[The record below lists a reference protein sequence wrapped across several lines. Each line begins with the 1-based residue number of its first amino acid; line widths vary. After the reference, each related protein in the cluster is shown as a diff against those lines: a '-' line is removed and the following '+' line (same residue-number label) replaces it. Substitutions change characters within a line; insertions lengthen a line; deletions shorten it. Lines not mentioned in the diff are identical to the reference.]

1 MKPKANWTSL
11 LKTKAHSFRE
21 LRWLSDL
28 TWAGAVDGSI
38 MTHIRHA
45 EDPGAQQVLIGAVG
59 RSIGRRPADE
69 RKQNNDG
76 ERAHPYDGPTAE
88 QLLYYSRT
96 DRTGL
101 HAGFFK
107 NDQTQGNK
115 RVSFSSF
122 RVSAALTLSADQPR
136 ASVELIQQWSYD
148 TSHVTCQWARA
159 RAYHFHKNTLIVQT
173 DAFDPITH
181 TNKH

>member
-76 ERAHPYDGPTAE
+76 ERAHPYDARQQNSCCIT
-88 QLLYYSRT
+88 
-96 DRTGL
+96 
-101 HAGFFK
+101 
-107 NDQTQGNK
+107 
-115 RVSFSSF
+115 
-122 RVSAALTLSADQPR
+122 
-136 ASVELIQQWSYD
+136 VELIELDSTRGFLKMTGRKE
-148 TSHVTCQWARA
+148 TSPCPSRPSAYLQHWHSLLTSRVLVLNLYSNDHMTRVMWHASERA
-159 RAYHFHKNTLIVQT
+159 LAH
-173 DAFDPITH
+173 ITSTKIH
-181 TNKH
+181 